1 MTVEYRSFLIR
12 LWREID
18 AGQAPAGEWHGE
30 VEHIQSGRRWN
41 LEAVEALLELIS
53 MQAHGPS
60 LVTQKG
66 GGLRP

>member
-12 LWREID
+12 LWREVD
-18 AGQAPAGEWHGE
+18 VDNAPAGEWHGE
-30 VEHIQSGRRWN
+30 VEHIQSGQCWN
-41 LEAVEALLELIS
+41 LEAAEALLDLIS